1 MVRSVLTMSVEV
13 INLRQEYMVNKV
25 YLENFESRMTDEMLR
40 LCKQYGVLDG
50 TLLATDD
57 IDARWHDIAPEYV
70 ADAVPNIAGYPTV
83 AIAWAGY
90 VGMAVAHYWDSDW
103 AAHCKDSYKSLYG
116 SAGFDDMDENIV
128 QNVIGFHLESK
139 EAKGIEEMM
148 RRLGEAA
155 LTLIRREN
163 IEPQSPMA
171 FHAYARAIKVMYR
184 IGAAIELKRLGYKF
198 EQVNLP
204 NLGGT
209 VAEC

>member
-1 MVRSVLTMSVEV
+1 
-13 INLRQEYMVNKV
+13 MVNKV
-25 YLENFESRMTDEMLR
+25 YLESFESHITDELLR
-40 LCKQYGVLDG
+40 LCKQYAVLDG

-57 IDARWHDIAPEYV
+57 IDARWAVMAPEYM
-70 ADAVPNIAGYPTV
+70 ADAVPNISDYPTV

-90 VGMAVAHYWDSDW
+90 LGMAVAHQWDADW
-103 AAHCKDSYKSLYG
+103 AAHSQDAFSSYYG
-116 SAGFDDMDENIV
+116 GQGFDDMDEHIV
-128 QNVIGFHLESK
+128 RDIIGFHLESR
-139 EAKGIEEMM
+139 EAKCIEEMM

-171 FHAYARAIKVMYR
+171 FHVYARVVKVMYR

-204 NLGGT
+204 NMSSG

>member
-1 MVRSVLTMSVEV
+1 
-13 INLRQEYMVNKV
+13 MVNKV
-25 YLENFESRMTDEMLR
+25 YLENFESRIMDELLR

-70 ADAVPNIAGYPTV
+70 ADAVPNIADYPTV

-90 VGMAVAHYWDSDW
+90 VGMAVAHQWDGDW
-103 AAHCKDSYKSLYG
+103 ASHCKDEYRSYYG
-116 SAGFDDMDENIV
+116 ELGFDDMDEHIV
-128 QNVIGFHLESK
+128 RDMIGYHLESK
-139 EAKGIEEMM
+139 EAKGIEDMM

-171 FHAYARAIKVMYR
+171 FHVYARAIKVMYR
-184 IGAAIELKRLGYKF
+184 IGASIELKRLGYKF
-198 EQVNLP
+198 EQVNMP
-204 NLGGT
+204 SMNGGMAT
-209 VAEC
+209 C